1 MPFRKHGWMRPF
13 QRRKRL
19 FGDVIDGEFEVG
31 AERSPG
37 RAGQGELFTARYGP
51 ATGAVAGADGRKR
64 APPASARF

>member
-31 AERSPG
+31 AERSPK
-37 RAGQGELFTARYGP
+37 R
-51 ATGAVAGADGRKR
+51 GALYTTRGDSLRLTHKFR
-64 APPASARF
+64 